1 MEPRSVA
8 LPAFTL
14 VGMKM
19 RVKPQ
24 GKVPGQ
30 LWDEFGPR
38 MAEIRHVAGPDVAY
52 GLTTNMDMATGEFDY
67 MAAMQVSRAA
77 DVRTGMTAY
86 DVPAQ
91 STEFIRLLEGRMV
104 DLSASQAAR
113 IKRVIKQVEANP

>member
-1 MEPRSVA
+1 MEPWFVA

-38 MAEIRHVAGPDVAY
+38 MDEIQHVTGPVAAY
-52 GLTTNMDMATGEFDY
+52 GLTDNM
-67 MAAMQVSRAA
+67 
-77 DVRTGMTAY
+77 
-86 DVPAQ
+86 
-91 STEFIRLLEGRMV
+91 
-104 DLSASQAAR
+104 
-113 IKRVIKQVEANP
+113 